1 MDLLAGKVALITG
14 GGGGVGQG
22 CAYAL
27 AREGC
32 AVVVTGRT
40 ESKLRETVKTI
51 EGFGGRAMGLVAD
64 VTKPEDVTRSVA
76 ETVQK
81 YGGLDILVNN
91 AVSEVY
97 IGPLLQATDE
107 KFQAELEVG
116 PIAALRYMR
125 AAHPHMKRRGGGVI
139 INMISG
145 TVTRWDA
152 RFYGI
157 YSATKQAIRALT
169 RSAAC
174 EWGVDGIRALNVA
187 PLSESAAMTGWIQ
200 NSPEEA
206 QAFIRAI
213 PLGRVGKAEEDI
225 GRGVMALCLPVN
237 QYLTGCTVPLDGG
250 QCLFS

>member
-1 MDLLAGKVALITG
+1 MDLLKGKVALITG

-51 EGFGGRAMGLVAD
+51 EGFGGKAMALVAD
-64 VTKPEDVTRSVA
+64 VTKPDDVTRSVA
-76 ETVQK
+76 ETVKK
-81 YGGLDILVNN
+81 YDGLDILVNN

-97 IGPLLQATDE
+97 IGPLLEATDE
-107 KFQAELEVG
+107 SFQAELEVG

-125 AAHPHMKRRGGGVI
+125 AAYPHMKKRGGGTI

-145 TVTRWDA
+145 TVVRWDA
-152 RFYGI
+152 RFYGV
-157 YSATKQAIRALT
+157 YSATKLAISALT

-187 PLSESAAMTGWIQ
+187 PLSESPAMTAWIQ
-200 NSPEEA
+200 KSPDEA
-206 QAFIRAI
+206 KAFLASI

-225 GRGVMALCLPVN
+225 GRGIMALCLPIN
-237 QYLTGCTVPLDGG
+237 QYLTGCTIPIDGG
-250 QCLFS
+250 QCFFS